1 MVGGVLYTADYYG
14 CTPMDSQDLGHLFI
28 EALKKAGAHVVFGT
42 DIFHRFPNG
51 ATSGT
56 TILKESH
63 AAIHTWPEEN
73 FVTFE
78 LFTCGE
84 SVNALTAINFLAEHL
99 KCSDYTTNRHSR
111 FSKNATV

>member
-14 CTPMDSQDLGHLFI
+14 CTPMDSQDLGYLFI
-28 EALKKAGAHVVFGT
+28 EALKKAGAHVVKGT
-42 DIFHRFPNG
+42 DVFHRFPNQ
-51 ATSGT
+51 AISGV
-56 TILKESH
+56 TILQESH

-84 SVNALTAINFLAEHL
+84 SVNALTAINFLAEKL
-99 KCSDYTTNRHSR
+99 KCINYDTNRHAR
-111 FSKNATV
+111 FSKNAAV